1 MNDFELESRLKSVP
15 VPVRPETHWEN
26 FPARVCSQLRPAPAA
41 LAPQQ
46 NFWPRLAWSG
56 GIALAGLIF
65 ALALWPALQAVLRN
79 ERAFQRE
86 LAQLPGHLRTFM
98 ADEHGMHYLI
108 AEPQ

>member
-15 VPVRPETHWEN
+15 VPVRTEAHWEN
-26 FPARVCSQLRPAPAA
+26 FPSRVCSQLRPALVTATPRRSFGA
-41 LAPQQ
+41 
-46 NFWPRLAWSG
+46 RLAWSG

-65 ALALWPALQAVLRN
+65 ALALWPTLQVVLKN
-79 ERAFQRE
+79 ERTFRRE

-108 AEPQ
+108 ADQQ